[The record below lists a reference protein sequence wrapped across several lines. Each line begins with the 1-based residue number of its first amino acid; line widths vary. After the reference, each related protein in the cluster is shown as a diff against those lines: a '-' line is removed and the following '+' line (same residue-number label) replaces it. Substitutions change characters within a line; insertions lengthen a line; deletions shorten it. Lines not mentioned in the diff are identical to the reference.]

1 MSRIT
6 RVFQFAL
13 IALSLGLVFHYS
25 GPIPAGDAPGKAP
38 DSAQGSGQA
47 TPSGTVKVHIDQMAE
62 TEGGYLVA
70 LKELNGPRTLPIS
83 IGAFEARAILFGLYR
98 HKQGSPVVQRPLTH
112 DLMIRFI
119 ERLGAKVEK
128 VLVRELKDNVFYASV
143 FLATKDGAEISVDA
157 RPSDAVALAMNLV
170 PQVPVFVAEEVMG
183 QAGVENFKIETA
195 KPRRR
200 FKL

>member
-47 TPSGTVKVHIDQMAE
+47 TPSGAVKVHIDQMAE

-112 DLMIRFI
+112 DLLQETITKLEATL
-119 ERLGAKVEK
+119 ERIVITKLEFNTFFARPILKTKEG
-128 VLVRELKDNVFYASV
+128 VRRE
-143 FLATKDGAEISVDA
+143 VDA
-157 RPSDAVALAMNLV
+157 RPSDSIAVAIRAEAPIFVSGEVLD
-170 PQVPVFVAEEVMG
+170 QVAPTYG
-183 QAGVENFKIETA
+183 
-195 KPRRR
+195 
-200 FKL
+200 L